1 MAGSPVGS
9 VPRVVL
15 VYLTAICA
23 SDMSGQVGCLSQYSP
38 LRTTSLVWEFDG
50 SYSIVRSFVCAVGR
64 KLSNVMCCHCYRRVS
79 PIG

>member
-38 LRTTSLVWEFDG
+38 LRTSLVWEFDG
-50 SYSIVRSFVCAVGR
+50 KLAIQLYVRSFA
-64 KLSNVMCCHCYRRVS
+64 
-79 PIG
+79 P